1 MPRILLTYPAGERE
15 QRYGAALEGLRALGE
30 VVLNPLART
39 MTADEIAEA
48 GAGCAA
54 IVSDRNTPF
63 GADLV
68 ARLPSIVALV
78 RAAMDVRNIDV
89 PAASRAGILVTR
101 AGPGFRDAVVEL
113 LLGQMIDL
121 ARGLS
126 DGVMAYRRGEVPE
139 RRSGIQLAGRTAGIL
154 GYGNL
159 GRRMAEVLAM
169 LGMRVLVHDPHATSV
184 APPAI
189 AASRD
194 EVIAEADFLVC
205 LVVHDSSTDQSM
217 DLGVFRRM
225 KRSAFFLNP
234 SRGRVVDEAALAQAL
249 REGLIA
255 GAGLDV
261 GSDPDDVPPVAL
273 GALPGVV
280 ASAHIGG
287 MVPEALASQA
297 QDTVEQVADIL
308 AGRMPRHALN
318 PEASRR
324 LASTATGKGRGPAEG
339 GGT

>member
-1 MPRILLTYPAGERE
+1 MARILLTYPAGERE
-15 QRYGAALEGLRALGE
+15 QRYGAALDGLRALGD
-30 VVLNPLART
+30 VVLNPLPRT
-39 MTADEIAEA
+39 MTEDELAEA
-48 GAGCAA
+48 GAACVA
-54 IVSDRNTPF
+54 IVSDRNTRF
-63 GADLV
+63 GAGLV
-68 ARLPSIVALV
+68 ARLPATVALV
-78 RAAMDVRNIDV
+78 RAAMDVRNIDI
-89 PAASRAGILVTR
+89 PEASRAGTLVTR

-113 LLGQMIDL
+113 VLGQMIDL

-126 DGVMAYRRGEVPE
+126 EGVMAYRRGEVPA
-139 RRSGIQLAGRTAGIL
+139 RRSGIQLAGRTASIL

-194 EVIAEADFLVC
+194 AAIAEADFLVC
-205 LVVHDSSTDQSM
+205 LVVHDASTDQSM

-225 KRSAFFLNP
+225 KRGAFFINP
-234 SRGRVVDEAALAQAL
+234 SRGRVVDEPALAQAL

-297 QDTVEQVADIL
+297 QDTVGQVADIL
-308 AGRMPRHALN
+308 AGRMPRNAVN
-318 PEASRR
+318 PGDARR
-324 LASTATGKGRGPAEG
+324 LALAAPRDVATQPKE
-339 GGT
+339 

>member
-1 MPRILLTYPAGERE
+1 MARILLTYPAGERE
-15 QRYGAALEGLRALGE
+15 QRYGDALDGLRALGE
-30 VVLNPLART
+30 VVLNPSPRT

-48 GAGCAA
+48 AAGCIA

-68 ARLPSIVALV
+68 ARLPSALALV
-78 RAAMDVRNIDV
+78 RAAMDVRNIDIG
-89 PAASRAGILVTR
+89 AASRAGILVTR

-139 RRSGIQLAGRTAGIL
+139 RRPGIQLAGRTAGIL

-159 GRRMAEVLAM
+159 GRRLAEVLSV
-169 LGMRVLVHDPHATSV
+169 LGMRVLVHDPHVPAV

-194 EVIAEADFLVC
+194 EAIAEADFLVC
-205 LVVHDSSTDQSM
+205 LVVHDASTDQSM

-234 SRGRVVDEAALAQAL
+234 SRGRVVDEAALGRAL

-273 GALPGVV
+273 GRLPGVV
-280 ASAHIGG
+280 ASAHVGG

-297 QDTVEQVADIL
+297 RDTVDQVADLL

-318 PEASRR
+318 PEAARR
-324 LASTATGKGRGPAEG
+324 LASVAAGRGRGQPEG